1 MPSAPGE
8 DLDLFSVVPCGLVVT
23 TIEGEIVRA
32 NPAFRQWV
40 GARGAVG
47 QMLQGTFALGS
58 RIFYETHVAPLVRL
72 QGHVDEVAVDL
83 VRATGGKLPTL
94 LNIRMEGDQQIV
106 VVFPATERR
115 RYEAELLSAERQ
127 ARQSA
132 LELSRAQTAAEAANA
147 AKSLFLANICHEL
160 RTPMNGVLG
169 FAALLR
175 DTELTERQSEY
186 METIQGSG
194 EALLR
199 IINDL
204 LDLAK
209 AASGK
214 LELEAVPFDL
224 LRVAGGVCE
233 LLAPR
238 VADGRVVLVLDWD
251 PQVPTEQV
259 GDAGR
264 LRQVLLNLV
273 GNALKF
279 TEAGTVTVKVSS
291 EGTNKVR
298 LAVTDTGPGI
308 AREHAER
315 VFEKFDQGDLSLA
328 RRHGGT
334 GLGLAI
340 ARDLVQAMGAEIGL
354 ESELGVGST
363 FWFELPRRDAGIL
376 KKTERLGRGRRV
388 LLLDEVAESRAATQ
402 KWLEHWGWTVV
413 SEGEAVAVI
422 SPEAPLD
429 RLGVAWVRLRRPWS
443 RPEQVREQLSKA
455 VDGVDG
461 AVPVFPALTQTL
473 ASRCRVLVVEDN
485 LVNQRL
491 ARVLLEKLGCVV
503 DVAGDGELAM
513 DLATGTEYQII
524 FMDCLM
530 PRMDGW
536 EAARRMR
543 LAGLAMPIV
552 ALTANAMNGD
562 RERCLEAG
570 MSDFLSKPVRVKELA
585 DVLHRWVKQ

>member
-1 MPSAPGE
+1 VRQEASQE
-8 DLDLFSVVPCGLVVT
+8 IDLFSVAPCGLVVT
-23 TIEGEIVRA
+23 TKEAEIVRA
-32 NPAFRQWV
+32 NPEFLKWV
-40 GARGAVG
+40 GRRGAVG
-47 QMLQGTFALGS
+47 QTLQGTFSIGS

-72 QGHVDEVAVDL
+72 QGQVEEAAVDL
-83 VRATGGKLPTL
+83 LREDGGKLPTL

-132 LELSRAQTAAEAANA
+132 LQLSRAQVAAEAANA
-147 AKSLFLANICHEL
+147 AKSLFLANMCHEL

-175 DTELTERQSEY
+175 DTQLTEVQREY
-186 METIQGSG
+186 MDTIQDSG

-233 LLAPR
+233 LLVPR
-238 VADGRVVLVLDWD
+238 VADGKVKLVLDWD
-251 PQVPTEQV
+251 PRVVAEQV

-264 LRQVLLNLV
+264 VRQVLLNLA
-273 GNALKF
+273 GNAVKF
-279 TEAGTVTVKVSS
+279 TEAGTVTVKVSY
-291 EGTNKVR
+291 EGEQR
-298 LAVTDTGPGI
+298 LRIAVADTGPGI
-308 AREHAER
+308 AAEYADR

-328 RRHGGT
+328 RRYGGT

-340 ARDLVQAMGAEIGL
+340 ARDLVRAMGGEIGL
-354 ESELGVGST
+354 TSVVGAGST
-363 FWFELPRRDAGIL
+363 FWFELPRRDAGVGSR
-376 KKTERLGRGRRV
+376 TENDGRGRKV
-388 LLLDEVAESRAATQ
+388 LLLDEVAESRAAAQ
-402 KWLEHWGWTVV
+402 KWLESWGWTVV
-413 SEGEAVAVI
+413 SEGEAAVVI
-422 SPEAPLD
+422 AMEAPPDLPE
-429 RLGVAWVRLRRPWS
+429 LPWVRLRRPWS
-443 RPEQVREQLSKA
+443 RPEHFREELIKSL
-455 VDGVDG
+455 DGVEPIG
-461 AVPVFPALTQTL
+461 PVAPAVEPLAVP
-473 ASRCRVLVVEDN
+473 RCRVLVVEDN

-491 ARVLLEKLGCVV
+491 AKVLLEKLGCLV
-503 DVAGDGELAM
+503 DVAGDGHVAV
-513 DLATGTEYQII
+513 DLATTTEYEMI

-536 EAARRMR
+536 EATRRLR
-543 LAGLAMPIV
+543 LAGLVIPIV
-552 ALTANAMNGD
+552 ALTANAMEGD
-562 RERCLEAG
+562 RERCAEAG
-570 MSDFLSKPVRVKELA
+570 MSDFVSKPIRVTELA
-585 DVLHRWVKQ
+585 ETLHRWVGE

>member
-1 MPSAPGE
+1 MA
-8 DLDLFSVVPCGLVVT
+8 PCGLVVT

-32 NPAFRQWV
+32 NPAFGKWV
-40 GARGAVG
+40 GPRGAVG
-47 QMLQGTFALGS
+47 QTLQGTFSLGS
-58 RIFYETHVAPLVRL
+58 RIFYETHMAPLARL
-72 QGHVDEVAVDL
+72 QGYVNEAAVDL
-83 VRATGGKLPTL
+83 LREDGARLPAL

-127 ARQSA
+127 ARQSS
-132 LELSRAQTAAEAANA
+132 LQLGRAQLAAEAANT
-147 AKSLFLANICHEL
+147 AKSLFLANMCHEL

-175 DTELTERQSEY
+175 DTQLTERQREY
-186 METIQGSG
+186 METIQDSG

-214 LELEAVPFDL
+214 LELESVPFDL

-233 LLAPR
+233 VLAPR
-238 VADGRVVLVLDWD
+238 VAEGKLTLVLDWN
-251 PQVPTEQV
+251 PEVVAEQV

-273 GNALKF
+273 GNAVKF
-279 TEAGTVTVKVSS
+279 TETGTVTVSVGY
-291 EGTNKVR
+291 EGEEKLR
-298 LAVTDTGPGI
+298 IAVADTGPGI
-308 AREHAER
+308 ADEHVGR
-315 VFEKFDQGDLSLA
+315 VFEKFDQGDLSLS

-340 ARDLVQAMGAEIGL
+340 ARDLVRAMGGEIGL
-354 ESELGVGST
+354 DSVVGVGST
-363 FWFELPRRDAGIL
+363 FWTVLPRRDAAPFL
-376 KKTERLGRGRRV
+376 KAEDQGCGRRV
-388 LLLDEVAESRAATQ
+388 LLLDEVPESRAAAQ

-413 SEGEAVAVI
+413 SEGEAVVVMAM
-422 SPEAPLD
+422 EAPPD
-429 RLGVAWVRLRRPWS
+429 RAELPWVRLRRPWS
-443 RPEQVREQLSKA
+443 RPVHFREQLSKA
-455 VDGVDG
+455 VDGMETVE
-461 AVPVFPALTQTL
+461 PVSPSPLPSSGPKYQ
-473 ASRCRVLVVEDN
+473 VLVVEDN

-491 ARVLLEKLGCVV
+491 AKALLEKLGCLV
-503 DVAGDGELAM
+503 DVAGDGQAAV
-513 DLATGTEYQII
+513 DLATTTEYRMI

-536 EAARRMR
+536 ESARQMR
-543 LAGLAMPIV
+543 LAGLTVPII
-552 ALTANAMNGD
+552 ALTANAMEGD

-570 MSDFLSKPVRVKELA
+570 MSDFVSKPIRVKDLT
-585 DVLHRWVKQ
+585 DTLNRWVGA